1 MPLNFFITGMPK
13 CGKTTLLRKI
23 VSEFKARGLKVG
35 GFVSPEERHHGVRRG
50 FFVMDVSTGRIGTL
64 AEADGD
70 GPKVSKY
77 HVDVKSFEDIAIPAL
92 RDFQSCDVIVIDE
105 IGWMELKSGKFA
117 DMVDEVLES
126 GTPLIAS
133 LHTGLVGRYGAY
145 GQVMEL
151 TNTNHEQIYD
161 DLHEKVMAITKRKS
175 KPAAEKKAKPVPA
188 EKAESK
194 KPAARKVAPA
204 KRALKKKAPPKKKS
218 AAKGRN
224 KSLVNHIRVLF
235 GR

>member
-23 VSEFKARGLKVG
+23 VSEFKAKGLKVG
-35 GFVSPEERHHGVRRG
+35 GIVSPEERHHGVRRG
-50 FFVMDVSTGRIGTL
+50 FFVMDVATGRIGTL

-92 RDFQSCDVIVIDE
+92 RDFQSCDVVVIDE

-117 DMVDEVLES
+117 DAVDEILES

-151 TNTNHEQIYD
+151 TDINHEQIYD
-161 DLHEKVMAITKRKS
+161 DLHEKVMAIAKRK
-175 KPAAEKKAKPVPA
+175 PA
-188 EKAESK
+188 
-194 KPAARKVAPA
+194 PAARKAKPAPVKKAEMKKPVAPPAARKA
-204 KRALKKKAPPKKKS
+204 KPAPVKKAPAGKKP
-218 AAKGRN
+218 AKGKN